1 MIQRSTM
8 LAFAVLFG
16 GLASAASAQQQNTT
30 GRYMMHKAEDGF
42 IRLDTLTG
50 AVSICGMSDQG
61 WSCKLAPDEK
71 ERLEAKIDDL
81 KAETKALEE
90 ENLALK
96 ERLDD
101 RNGPP
106 TIPGAPK
113 APDGDRYSYR
123 PDGPPPARPEFR
135 LPSEEQVDK
144 ALDYFENMLKK
155 FQERLKRLERD
166 KPSAGKGNKE
176 L

>member
-1 MIQRSTM
+1 MIQRSAI
-8 LAFAVLFG
+8 LAFVLLFG
-16 GLASAASAQQQNTT
+16 GLASAASAQQRDSI
-30 GRYMMHKAEDGF
+30 GRYMMHKTEDGF

-50 AVSICGMSDQG
+50 GVSICGASDQG

-71 ERLEAKIDDL
+71 DRLEAEIDDL
-81 KAETKALEE
+81 EAQVKALEK

-96 ERLDD
+96 DRLDG

-106 TIPGAPK
+106 ATPDGPTT
-113 APDGDRYSYR
+113 PDGDRYSYR
-123 PDGPPPARPEFR
+123 PDAPAPTRPEFR
-135 LPSEEQVDK
+135 LPSEEEVDK
-144 ALDYFENMLKK
+144 ALDYFENMLRK

-166 KPSAGKGNKE
+166 KPGDGKSNKE